1 MSNRWAVA
9 AGDELTADAAAE
21 VLRAGG
27 NAVDAVIAGAL
38 ASMVAEPV
46 LSSLLGGGFLTV
58 RLPSGEARVLDFFV
72 QTPRRKRSESEL
84 DFREILADFGETTQ
98 AFHIGAG
105 SIATPGVGVGL
116 FAAHDAL
123 GRTPMPDLARFA
135 VKAANE
141 GYPLTGFQTG
151 VLAIVRPIYEAT
163 EATRG
168 VYCPSGKLLEADE
181 LYRNEALADALDTYA
196 REGARFATEGEI
208 GQAVLEVCREG
219 GHLTADDLKL
229 YQPVWR
235 KPRRVARGKATI
247 LLNPPPSLG
256 GTLIAFALEMLA
268 KGAGADV
275 VAEALHATSRARLES
290 GLNLDP
296 AGGAAKLSDPG
307 MVARYKAELAG
318 RPAAVQGTTHIS
330 VVDQAGMAAG
340 LTLSNGSG
348 CSLIAPGIGMMPNN
362 MLGEED
368 LSPQGFQQW
377 PENTRVSS
385 MMAPSVVEW
394 PDGAVAVL
402 GSGGSNR
409 IRSALA
415 QTIRR
420 FLDDGDSL
428 EEAVEAPRVHVEG
441 ARQPEVDFED
451 RFPEGERE
459 ALLAAFP
466 EARPWGRVSMFY
478 GGVHA
483 VARDAKGGVQ
493 AAGDHRR
500 SGAVRMG

>member
-123 GRTPMPDLARFA
+123 GRTPMPDLASFA

-196 REGARFATEGEI
+196 REGARFATEGEV

-219 GHLTADDLKL
+219 GHLTAGRL
-229 YQPVWR
+229 
-235 KPRRVARGKATI
+235 
-247 LLNPPPSLG
+247 
-256 GTLIAFALEMLA
+256 
-268 KGAGADV
+268 
-275 VAEALHATSRARLES
+275 EALS
-290 GLNLDP
+290 
-296 AGGAAKLSDPG
+296 AG
-307 MVARYKAELAG
+307 
-318 RPAAVQGTTHIS
+318 
-330 VVDQAGMAAG
+330 
-340 LTLSNGSG
+340 
-348 CSLIAPGIGMMPNN
+348 
-362 MLGEED
+362 
-368 LSPQGFQQW
+368 
-377 PENTRVSS
+377 
-385 MMAPSVVEW
+385 
-394 PDGAVAVL
+394 
-402 GSGGSNR
+402 
-409 IRSALA
+409 LA
-415 QTIRR
+415 QT
-420 FLDDGDSL
+420 
-428 EEAVEAPRVHVEG
+428 
-441 ARQPEVDFED
+441 
-451 RFPEGERE
+451 
-459 ALLAAFP
+459 
-466 EARPWGRVSMFY
+466 
-478 GGVHA
+478 
-483 VARDAKGGVQ
+483 
-493 AAGDHRR
+493 AAGWRAARRR
-500 SGAVRMG
+500 SS